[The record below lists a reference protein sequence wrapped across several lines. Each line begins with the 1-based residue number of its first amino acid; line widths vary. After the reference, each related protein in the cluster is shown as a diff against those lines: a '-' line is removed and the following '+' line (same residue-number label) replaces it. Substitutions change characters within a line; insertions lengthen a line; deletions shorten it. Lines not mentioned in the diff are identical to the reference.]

1 MRKPRA
7 RAGRLKKLPRAP
19 GGNCAQEGACPR
31 HDRNLVRRRGPH
43 RPEEQDH
50 PPLGQARHPSKRTAG
65 PTDRFHL
72 HLRCSLPEGG
82 QGCSPDHAGLQHRG
96 DELAPRRDRR
106 NRCARCPRHPPGR
119 SSRLALVHAPPR
131 AGQHHHHSA
140 AAEVP
145 RAQPGRERLAVHAR
159 QLALQ
164 PHLQI
169 LRRSRRPLLCGME
182 QARRSALAHHVHR
195 TAPMGPRVLING
207 IWYKLAP
214 SFPFPSEALVQRAPA
229 ESTTGSSDAAA
240 AATIYA
246 VAFVTGAIVMSFEML
261 GSRYLNP
268 YFGSGIYTWAALIS
282 TVLIALMAGYFLGGM
297 LADRT
302 ASPAVL
308 ALTVIIGSLYLLA
321 LPSFAQ
327 AILEFVLAGVDDIRA
342 GSLISSLALMFFPV
356 TFLGMYSPFA
366 IRLLLRSAQRSGRVS
381 GAVYGISTAGAIVGT
396 LGTTFLLIP
405 TIGARAITLT
415 LGALGLAAG
424 LALMALA
431 RLDRRAGAALVVIA
445 LAALAVP
452 AGRADNLIDEG
463 VRVAMLE
470 RADGQLAHIETP
482 YNDVFITK
490 RQHQLVMSFQLKG
503 WDYTESV
510 SNLLDPDDL
519 PLRYA
524 QVMTVATIYPE
535 APRKILM
542 LGLGGGSISTY
553 LGRFMPEAAI
563 TTVEIDPDVITAAKT
578 YFGLRETERMRYH
591 AGDGR
596 VFLNRNSELYDLI
609 LLDAYRGGYVPF
621 HLLTREFYTLVKQ
634 RLTPGGAAAFNVHDG
649 SKLYASTVKTLGE
662 VFAAL
667 DLYPTSVG
675 EVIAVART
683 SPLDPQTL
691 ERRAAALQQRHGFRF
706 PLPQILQR
714 RMDKPQSQAA
724 NGDVITDDFAPADVY
739 DVMGKDPRRRR

>member
-1 MRKPRA
+1 MKGAVRQPRA
-7 RAGRLKKLPRAP
+7 YGTNPAITP
-19 GGNCAQEGACPR
+19 
-31 HDRNLVRRRGPH
+31 
-43 RPEEQDH
+43 
-50 PPLGQARHPSKRTAG
+50 
-65 PTDRFHL
+65 
-72 HLRCSLPEGG
+72 
-82 QGCSPDHAGLQHRG
+82 
-96 DELAPRRDRR
+96 
-106 NRCARCPRHPPGR
+106 
-119 SSRLALVHAPPR
+119 
-131 AGQHHHHSA
+131 
-140 AAEVP
+140 
-145 RAQPGRERLAVHAR
+145 
-159 QLALQ
+159 
-164 PHLQI
+164 
-169 LRRSRRPLLCGME
+169 
-182 QARRSALAHHVHR
+182 
-195 TAPMGPRVLING
+195 
-207 IWYKLAP
+207 KLAR

-229 ESTTGSSDAAA
+229 ESTASSSDAAA
-240 AATIYA
+240 AVTIYA

-282 TVLIALMAGYFLGGM
+282 TVLIALMAGYFLGGA

-342 GSLISSLALMFFPV
+342 GSLIASLALMLFPV
-356 TFLGMYSPFA
+356 IFLGMYSPFA

-396 LGTTFLLIP
+396 LGTTFFLIP

-424 LALMALA
+424 LALLALA
-431 RLDRRAGAALVVIA
+431 RLDRRVGAALVVIA
-445 LAALAVP
+445 LAAPTVP

-463 VRVAMLE
+463 IRVAMLE
-470 RADGQLAHIETP
+470 RADGRLAHIETP

-524 QVMTVATIYPE
+524 QVMTIATVYPE
-535 APRKILM
+535 APWKILM

-563 TTVEIDPDVITAAKT
+563 TTVEVDPGVITAAKT

-667 DLYPTSVG
+667 DLYPTGVG

-714 RMDKPQSQAA
+714 RVDKSQSQVA

-739 DVMGKDPRRRR
+739 DVMGKDSRRRR

>member
-1 MRKPRA
+1 MAP
-7 RAGRLKKLPRAP
+7 KLVP
-19 GGNCAQEGACPR
+19 
-31 HDRNLVRRRGPH
+31 
-43 RPEEQDH
+43 
-50 PPLGQARHPSKRTAG
+50 
-65 PTDRFHL
+65 
-72 HLRCSLPEGG
+72 SLPF
-82 QGCSPDHAGLQHRG
+82 
-96 DELAPRRDRR
+96 
-106 NRCARCPRHPPGR
+106 PP
-119 SSRLALVHAPPR
+119 
-131 AGQHHHHSA
+131 
-140 AAEVP
+140 
-145 RAQPGRERLAVHAR
+145 
-159 QLALQ
+159 
-164 PHLQI
+164 
-169 LRRSRRPLLCGME
+169 
-182 QARRSALAHHVHR
+182 
-195 TAPMGPRVLING
+195 
-207 IWYKLAP
+207 
-214 SFPFPSEALVQRAPA
+214 EALVQRPHA
-229 ESTTGSSDAAA
+229 ESTAGSSHAAA
-240 AATIYA
+240 AVMIYA
-246 VAFVTGAIVMSFEML
+246 AAFITGAIVMSFEML

-282 TVLIALMAGYFLGGM
+282 TVLIALTAGYFLGGT

-302 ASPAVL
+302 ASLAVL
-308 ALTVIIGSLYLLA
+308 ALTVIVGSLYLLA

-342 GSLISSLALMFFPV
+342 GSLIASLALMFFPV

-396 LGTTFLLIP
+396 LGTTFFLIP
-405 TIGARAITLT
+405 TIGSRAITLT

-424 LALMALA
+424 LALLALA
-431 RLDRRAGAALVVIA
+431 RLHRPAGSVLVVV
-445 LAALAVP
+445 ALAVSTAP
-452 AGRADNLIDEG
+452 AGRADNLIDQA
-463 VRVAMLE
+463 VRASILE
-470 RADGQLAHIETP
+470 RADGRLAHIETA

-490 RQHQLVMSFQLKG
+490 RGHQLVMSFQLKG

-524 QVMTVATIYPE
+524 QVMTIAAIYPE
-535 APRKILM
+535 TARKILM

-563 TTVEIDPDVITAAKT
+563 TTVEIDPGVITAAKT
-578 YFGLRETERMRYH
+578 YFGLRETERMRYR

-596 VFLNRNSELYDLI
+596 VFLSRNNELYDLI

-667 DLYPTSVG
+667 DLYPSGVG
-675 EVIAVART
+675 EVIAVASA
-683 SPLDPQTL
+683 SPLDPRTL
-691 ERRAAALQQRHGFRF
+691 ERRAATLQERHGFRF
-706 PLPQILQR
+706 PLPQILR
-714 RMDKPQSQAA
+714 RRLEQPRLQAA

-739 DVMGKDPRRRR
+739 DVIGKDARRRK

>member
-1 MRKPRA
+1 MAKTCSKAWVVKTWVAKTWANPDSSEVRYKPKVAANEGRA
-7 RAGRLKKLPRAP
+7 
-19 GGNCAQEGACPR
+19 E
-31 HDRNLVRRRGPH
+31 
-43 RPEEQDH
+43 
-50 PPLGQARHPSKRTAG
+50 
-65 PTDRFHL
+65 
-72 HLRCSLPEGG
+72 
-82 QGCSPDHAGLQHRG
+82 
-96 DELAPRRDRR
+96 
-106 NRCARCPRHPPGR
+106 
-119 SSRLALVHAPPR
+119 
-131 AGQHHHHSA
+131 A
-140 AAEVP
+140 AAAYGTNPTVTP
-145 RAQPGRERLAVHAR
+145 
-159 QLALQ
+159 
-164 PHLQI
+164 
-169 LRRSRRPLLCGME
+169 
-182 QARRSALAHHVHR
+182 
-195 TAPMGPRVLING
+195 
-207 IWYKLAP
+207 KLAP
-214 SFPFPSEALVQRAPA
+214 SILFLSEALVQRTQA
-229 ESTTGSSDAAA
+229 ESTAGSSHAAA
-240 AATIYA
+240 AVMIYA
-246 VAFVTGAIVMSFEML
+246 GAFVTGAIVMSFEML

-282 TVLIALMAGYFLGGM
+282 TVLIALTAGYFLGGM

-302 ASPAVL
+302 ASLAVL
-308 ALTVIIGSLYLLA
+308 ALTVMVGSLYLLA

-327 AILEFVLAGVDDIRA
+327 AILEFVLAGIDDLRA

-396 LGTTFLLIP
+396 LGTTFFLIP

-415 LGALGLAAG
+415 LGVLGLAAG
-424 LALMALA
+424 SALLALA
-431 RLDRRAGAALVVIA
+431 RLDRRAGAALVLIA

-524 QVMTVATIYPE
+524 QVMTIAAVYPE

-563 TTVEIDPDVITAAKT
+563 TTVEIDPGVITAAKT

-591 AGDGR
+591 A
-596 VFLNRNSELYDLI
+596 
-609 LLDAYRGGYVPF
+609 
-621 HLLTREFYTLVKQ
+621 
-634 RLTPGGAAAFNVHDG
+634 
-649 SKLYASTVKTLGE
+649 
-662 VFAAL
+662 
-667 DLYPTSVG
+667 
-675 EVIAVART
+675 
-683 SPLDPQTL
+683 
-691 ERRAAALQQRHGFRF
+691 
-706 PLPQILQR
+706 
-714 RMDKPQSQAA
+714 
-724 NGDVITDDFAPADVY
+724 
-739 DVMGKDPRRRR
+739 

>member
-1 MRKPRA
+1 MKGRQGRRAYGTSPRMTP
-7 RAGRLKKLPRAP
+7 KLV
-19 GGNCAQEGACPR
+19 Q
-31 HDRNLVRRRGPH
+31 
-43 RPEEQDH
+43 
-50 PPLGQARHPSKRTAG
+50 
-65 PTDRFHL
+65 
-72 HLRCSLPEGG
+72 SLPF
-82 QGCSPDHAGLQHRG
+82 
-96 DELAPRRDRR
+96 
-106 NRCARCPRHPPGR
+106 PP
-119 SSRLALVHAPPR
+119 
-131 AGQHHHHSA
+131 
-140 AAEVP
+140 
-145 RAQPGRERLAVHAR
+145 
-159 QLALQ
+159 
-164 PHLQI
+164 
-169 LRRSRRPLLCGME
+169 
-182 QARRSALAHHVHR
+182 
-195 TAPMGPRVLING
+195 
-207 IWYKLAP
+207 
-214 SFPFPSEALVQRAPA
+214 EALVQRPHA
-229 ESTTGSSDAAA
+229 ESTAGSSHA
-240 AATIYA
+240 AATVMIYA
-246 VAFVTGAIVMSFEML
+246 AAFITGAIVMSFEML

-282 TVLIALMAGYFLGGM
+282 TVLIALTAGYFLGGT

-302 ASPAVL
+302 ASLAVL
-308 ALTVIIGSLYLLA
+308 ALTVIVGSLYLLA

-342 GSLISSLALMFFPV
+342 GSLIAALALMFFPV

-396 LGTTFLLIP
+396 LGTTFFLIP
-405 TIGARAITLT
+405 TIGSRAITLT

-424 LALMALA
+424 LALLALA
-431 RLDRRAGAALVVIA
+431 RLHRPAGSVLVVV
-445 LAALAVP
+445 ALAVSTAP
-452 AGRADNLIDEG
+452 AGRADNLIDEA
-463 VRVAMLE
+463 VRASMLE
-470 RADGQLAHIETP
+470 RADGRLAHIETA

-490 RQHQLVMSFQLKG
+490 RRHQLVMSFQLKG

-524 QVMTVATIYPE
+524 QVMTIAAIYPE
-535 APRKILM
+535 TARKILM

-563 TTVEIDPDVITAAKT
+563 TTVEIDPGVITAAKT
-578 YFGLRETERMRYH
+578 YFGLRETERMRYR

-596 VFLNRNSELYDLI
+596 VFLSRNDELYDLI

-667 DLYPTSVG
+667 DLYPSGVG
-675 EVIAVART
+675 EVIAVASA
-683 SPLDPQTL
+683 SPLDPRTL
-691 ERRAAALQQRHGFRF
+691 ERRAATLQERHGFRF
-706 PLPQILQR
+706 PLPQILR
-714 RMDKPQSQAA
+714 RRLEQPRLQAA

-739 DVMGKDPRRRR
+739 DVIGKDARRRK

>member
-1 MRKPRA
+1 MTP
-7 RAGRLKKLPRAP
+7 KLVP
-19 GGNCAQEGACPR
+19 
-31 HDRNLVRRRGPH
+31 
-43 RPEEQDH
+43 
-50 PPLGQARHPSKRTAG
+50 
-65 PTDRFHL
+65 
-72 HLRCSLPEGG
+72 SLPFPPE
-82 QGCSPDHAGLQHRG
+82 
-96 DELAPRRDRR
+96 AP
-106 NRCARCPRHPPGR
+106 
-119 SSRLALVHAPPR
+119 
-131 AGQHHHHSA
+131 
-140 AAEVP
+140 
-145 RAQPGRERLAVHAR
+145 
-159 QLALQ
+159 
-164 PHLQI
+164 
-169 LRRSRRPLLCGME
+169 
-182 QARRSALAHHVHR
+182 
-195 TAPMGPRVLING
+195 
-207 IWYKLAP
+207 
-214 SFPFPSEALVQRAPA
+214 VQRPHA
-229 ESTTGSSDAAA
+229 ESTAGSSHA
-240 AATIYA
+240 AATVMIYA
-246 VAFVTGAIVMSFEML
+246 AAFITGAIVMSFEML

-282 TVLIALMAGYFLGGM
+282 TVLIALTAGYFLGGT

-302 ASPAVL
+302 ASLAVL
-308 ALTVIIGSLYLLA
+308 ALTVIVGSLYLLA

-342 GSLISSLALMFFPV
+342 GSLIASLALMFFPV

-396 LGTTFLLIP
+396 LGTTFFLIP
-405 TIGARAITLT
+405 TIGSRAITLT

-424 LALMALA
+424 LALLALA
-431 RLDRRAGAALVVIA
+431 RLHRPAGSVLVVV
-445 LAALAVP
+445 ALAVSTAP
-452 AGRADNLIDEG
+452 VGRADSLIDEA
-463 VRVAMLE
+463 VRARMLE
-470 RADGQLAHIETP
+470 RADGRLAHIETA

-524 QVMTVATIYPE
+524 QVMTIAAIYPE
-535 APRKILM
+535 TARKILM

-563 TTVEIDPDVITAAKT
+563 TTVEIDPGVITAAKT

-596 VFLNRNSELYDLI
+596 VFLSRNDELYDLI

-662 VFAAL
+662 VFATL
-667 DLYPTSVG
+667 DLYPSGVG
-675 EVIAVART
+675 EVIAVASA
-683 SPLDPQTL
+683 SPLDPRTL
-691 ERRAAALQQRHGFRF
+691 ERRAATLQERHGFRF
-706 PLPQILQR
+706 PLPQILR
-714 RMDKPQSQAA
+714 RRLEQPRLQAA

-739 DVMGKDPRRRR
+739 DVIGKDARRRK

>member
-1 MRKPRA
+1 MKGAARQPRA
-7 RAGRLKKLPRAP
+7 YGTNPAITP
-19 GGNCAQEGACPR
+19 
-31 HDRNLVRRRGPH
+31 
-43 RPEEQDH
+43 
-50 PPLGQARHPSKRTAG
+50 
-65 PTDRFHL
+65 
-72 HLRCSLPEGG
+72 
-82 QGCSPDHAGLQHRG
+82 
-96 DELAPRRDRR
+96 
-106 NRCARCPRHPPGR
+106 
-119 SSRLALVHAPPR
+119 
-131 AGQHHHHSA
+131 
-140 AAEVP
+140 
-145 RAQPGRERLAVHAR
+145 
-159 QLALQ
+159 
-164 PHLQI
+164 
-169 LRRSRRPLLCGME
+169 
-182 QARRSALAHHVHR
+182 
-195 TAPMGPRVLING
+195 
-207 IWYKLAP
+207 KLAP
-214 SFPFPSEALVQRAPA
+214 SFPFPSEARVQRPHA
-229 ESTTGSSDAAA
+229 ESTAGSSQAAA

-282 TVLIALMAGYFLGGM
+282 TVLIALMAGYFLGGT

-396 LGTTFLLIP
+396 LGTTFFLIP

-424 LALMALA
+424 SALLALA

-445 LAALAVP
+445 LAAPTVP

-470 RADGQLAHIETP
+470 RGDGRLAHIETP

-524 QVMTVATIYPE
+524 QVMTIAAVYPE

-563 TTVEIDPDVITAAKT
+563 TTVEIDPGVITAAKT

-621 HLLTREFYTLVKQ
+621 HLLTREFYTLVKH

-667 DLYPTSVG
+667 DLYPTGVG
-675 EVIAVART
+675 EVIAVATTAPR
-683 SPLDPQTL
+683 DPQTL

-706 PLPQILQR
+706 PLPQMLQR
-714 RMDKPQSQAA
+714 RVDKPQSQAA

>member
-1 MRKPRA
+1 MTP
-7 RAGRLKKLPRAP
+7 KLVP
-19 GGNCAQEGACPR
+19 
-31 HDRNLVRRRGPH
+31 
-43 RPEEQDH
+43 
-50 PPLGQARHPSKRTAG
+50 
-65 PTDRFHL
+65 
-72 HLRCSLPEGG
+72 SLPF
-82 QGCSPDHAGLQHRG
+82 
-96 DELAPRRDRR
+96 
-106 NRCARCPRHPPGR
+106 PP
-119 SSRLALVHAPPR
+119 
-131 AGQHHHHSA
+131 
-140 AAEVP
+140 
-145 RAQPGRERLAVHAR
+145 
-159 QLALQ
+159 
-164 PHLQI
+164 
-169 LRRSRRPLLCGME
+169 
-182 QARRSALAHHVHR
+182 
-195 TAPMGPRVLING
+195 
-207 IWYKLAP
+207 
-214 SFPFPSEALVQRAPA
+214 EALVQRPHA
-229 ESTTGSSDAAA
+229 ESTAGSSHAAA
-240 AATIYA
+240 AVMIYA

-282 TVLIALMAGYFLGGM
+282 TVLIALTAGYFLGGT

-302 ASPAVL
+302 ASLAVL
-308 ALTVIIGSLYLLA
+308 ALTVIVGSLYLLA

-342 GSLISSLALMFFPV
+342 GSLLAALALMFFPV
-356 TFLGMYSPFA
+356 TFLGMYSLFA

-396 LGTTFLLIP
+396 LGTTFFLIP
-405 TIGARAITLT
+405 TIGSRAITLT

-424 LALMALA
+424 LALLALA
-431 RLDRRAGAALVVIA
+431 RLHRPAGSVLVVV
-445 LAALAVP
+445 ALAVSTAP
-452 AGRADNLIDEG
+452 AGRADNLIDQA
-463 VRVAMLE
+463 VRASILE
-470 RADGQLAHIETP
+470 RADGRLAHIETA

-490 RQHQLVMSFQLKG
+490 RGHQLVMSFQLKG

-524 QVMTVATIYPE
+524 QVMTIATIYPE
-535 APRKILM
+535 TARKILM

-563 TTVEIDPDVITAAKT
+563 TTVEIDPGVITAAKT
-578 YFGLRETERMRYH
+578 YFGLRETERMRYR

-596 VFLNRNSELYDLI
+596 VFLSRNDQLYDLI

-667 DLYPTSVG
+667 DLYPSGVG
-675 EVIAVART
+675 EVIAVASA
-683 SPLDPQTL
+683 SPLDPRTL
-691 ERRAAALQQRHGFRF
+691 ERRAATLQERHGFRF
-706 PLPQILQR
+706 PLPQILR
-714 RMDKPQSQAA
+714 RRLEQPRLQAA

-739 DVMGKDPRRRR
+739 DVIGKDARRRK